1 LVVELTR
8 RAVHDRYRASH
19 LGLAWT
25 VLSPLLLLAV
35 YTTVFGL
42 IVNTRP
48 AFAITN
54 SPYEFGLVL
63 FAALIPFSFF
73 SEAVGNAPYQ
83 VVGQVSYVKRVVF
96 PLHALPL
103 VSVLAGLVHAAA
115 SLGLF
120 VVASLLVLGRL
131 PVTALTLPLVWTPLI
146 LITLAFVYT
155 LAALGVFLRDLAQVV
170 GLFLSALFFLSPV
183 FYPASALPEALR
195 PFYWLNPIGV
205 VVENSRRV
213 LVVGLWPEWRLLAE
227 WAAIGALATVA
238 GFALFVRLRAAFNDV
253 L

>member
-1 LVVELTR
+1 
-8 RAVHDRYRASH
+8 
-19 LGLAWT
+19 
-25 VLSPLLLLAV
+25 
-35 YTTVFGL
+35 
-42 IVNTRP
+42 
-48 AFAITN
+48 
-54 SPYEFGLVL
+54 
-63 FAALIPFSFF
+63 
-73 SEAVGNAPYQ
+73 
-83 VVGQVSYVKRVVF
+83 
-96 PLHALPL
+96 
-103 VSVLAGLVHAAA
+103 
-115 SLGLF
+115 
-120 VVASLLVLGRL
+120 
-131 PVTALTLPLVWTPLI
+131 VWTPLI